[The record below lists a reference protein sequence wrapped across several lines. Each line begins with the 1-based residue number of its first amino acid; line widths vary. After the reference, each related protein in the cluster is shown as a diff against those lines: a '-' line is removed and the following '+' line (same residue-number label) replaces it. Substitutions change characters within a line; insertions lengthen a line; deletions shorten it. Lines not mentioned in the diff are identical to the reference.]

1 MLVPTLTTRSTPT
14 ARARSRTS
22 PASSNASRWAW
33 VSIIREAAARASRRR
48 GRRVDPR
55 EERSRRLDPLDLHG
69 EPGRHAGP
77 GEIGRLMQAREDP
90 LGRLRDER
98 RERDGDGPQP
108 VGELVQDPVELL
120 AARVVLRKL
129 PGRRLLD
136 VAIQAAHELPHSV
149 ERAGEIEFVEARRD
163 LRPDLLDLG

>member
-48 GRRVDPR
+48 GRRIDPR

-69 EPGRHAGP
+69 EPRRHVGP
-77 GEIGRLMQAREDP
+77 GEVCRLTQAREDP
-90 LGRLRDER
+90 FGRLGDEG
-98 RERDGDGPQP
+98 RERDGDRPQS
-108 VGELVQDPVELL
+108 VGELVQDSVELL
-120 AARVVLRKL
+120 SARVVLGKL

-136 VAIQAAHELPHSV
+136 MAIQAAHELPHAV
-149 ERAGEIEFVEARRD
+149 ERAREIELVEARRD
-163 LRPDLLDLG
+163 LCPDL